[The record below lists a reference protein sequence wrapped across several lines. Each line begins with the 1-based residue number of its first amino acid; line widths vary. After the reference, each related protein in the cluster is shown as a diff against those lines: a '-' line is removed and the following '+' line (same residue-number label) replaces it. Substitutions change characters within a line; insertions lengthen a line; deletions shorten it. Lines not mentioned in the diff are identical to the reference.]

1 MSGLDGF
8 TATGRTGAVDQVIA
22 YVRYAVKN
30 GTYNVGDKLPNE
42 SELAATI
49 GVGRSSLREGMRI
62 LATYGIVEIRQGD
75 GTYIIDKTVER
86 FLDFLGYIPSSNLQ
100 DFIDLRRVI
109 EVGTITVACG
119 KLTEKDF
126 QDLENLNSRLDY
138 QNGLDICVQADRDF
152 HIKLMSI
159 VRNPLILQIEKMIYQ
174 TRSELLYKL
183 MCYPDVAQ
191 DAHTDQEK
199 IIEALRGGQVYECV
213 EAVMAHLNDVSQN
226 IERLGINPA
235 HQHEI

>member
-75 GTYIIDKTVER
+75 GTYIIDKTVES
-86 FLDFLGYIPSSNLQ
+86 FLDFLGYIPSSNFQ
-100 DFIDLRRVI
+100 DFVNLRRVI
-109 EVGTITVACG
+109 ETGAVASVCG
-119 KLTEKDF
+119 KLTEQDF
-126 QDLENLNSRLDY
+126 LELENANEKLKY
-138 QNGLDICVQADRDF
+138 QNGLDICVQADREF
-152 HIKLMSI
+152 HVKLMSI
-159 VRNPLILQIEKMIYQ
+159 VENLLILHIEKLIYQ
-174 TRSELLYKL
+174 TRSELLYKI
-183 MCYPDVAQ
+183 MCYRDIVESAYCDHLMIISALRSGELYRCVKAVMDHLDGVAQ
-191 DAHTDQEK
+191 NIKRLD
-199 IIEALRGGQVYECV
+199 LVYSPE
-213 EAVMAHLNDVSQN
+213 N
-226 IERLGINPA
+226 
-235 HQHEI
+235 